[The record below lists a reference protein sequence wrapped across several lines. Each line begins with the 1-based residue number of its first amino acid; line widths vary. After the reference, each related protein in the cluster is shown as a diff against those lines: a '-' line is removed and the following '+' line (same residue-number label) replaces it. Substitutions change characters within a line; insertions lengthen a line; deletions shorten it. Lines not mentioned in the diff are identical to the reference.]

1 MIGLLKL
8 IPELLPVVGNVI
20 DNIKS
25 SDGGEGKVFTPKLIK
40 SLVRLVGLI
49 AITYLIATGKAD
61 VSDLDLVKKF

>member
-1 MIGLLKL
+1 MMIGAILKL

-25 SDGGEGKVFTPKLIK
+25 GDGGEGKVMTPKLIK

-49 AITYLIATGKAD
+49 AITYLIATGNAD
-61 VSDLDLVKKF
+61 ISDLKDF